1 MEHYERR
8 NPMSVMIGE
17 QDPDARLVAAAAR
30 GDQEAFGS
38 LFRAHY
44 RRVYNFA
51 FRMTESGDAAEDV
64 TQTAFVRAYESIGRL
79 RDGQAFLKFM
89 FRIVVNLVRDRAKAA
104 RRKPWVSF
112 EDVTVAGGGAEPVE
126 FADASLDP
134 HRITAGVEMHRALL
148 EQVRALAPEFREV
161 VVLHHMEEM
170 DVREIS
176 RTLGVP
182 EGTVKSRL
190 GRARAKLREAL
201 AGWMDQD

>member
-1 MEHYERR
+1 
-8 NPMSVMIGE
+8 MSVMTTE
-17 QDPDARLVAAAAR
+17 QNSDARLVAAAAR
-30 GDQEAFGS
+30 GDQEAFGA
-38 LFRAHY
+38 LFRTHY

-51 FRMTESGDAAEDV
+51 LRLTSDGDSSEDI
-64 TQTAFVRAYESIGRL
+64 TQTAFVRAYESISRL

-89 FRIVVNLVRDRAKAA
+89 FRIVVNLVRDRAKSA

-112 EDVTVAGGGAEPVE
+112 DDMTVAGAGAEPVE
-126 FADASLDP
+126 FADESLDP
-134 HRITAGVEMHRALL
+134 HRITAGAEMHQALL
-148 EQVRALAPEFREV
+148 EQLAALAPEFREV

-201 AGWMDQD
+201 AGWMDQG